1 MENKGKICMFTGHR
15 IINARHVSTLPG
27 RLDELLEKLIACGY
41 TEFRAGGAIGFDT
54 VAALKVL
61 EKKKKYGFVKLHLF
75 LPCRNQE
82 KGWKENSK
90 RAYYYVLQNADSIR
104 YCSEEYTDGCMH
116 KRNREMVDGS
126 NLCVAYCGTARGGSA
141 YTLSYA
147 QKNRVRIVNL
157 FE

>member
-15 IINARHVSTLPG
+15 IINARHVSSLPG

-90 RAYYYVLQNADSIR
+90 RAYYYVLQNADSMR
-104 YCSEEYTDGCMH
+104 YCSEEYTEGCMH

-147 QKNRVRIVNL
+147 HKRGLRIVNL